1 MELNGIKNIIFDLG
15 GVLLNL
21 DYQLTKDEFI
31 KLGVKDYDNHFTQAK
46 QIELFDLYETGK
58 ISESDFHIELKLL
71 TGIDASTEEIVY
83 AWNAMLLDFPKQ
95 RKKLL
100 LSLKNHFSTS
110 LLSNTNETH
119 INAFTEIIKKDINEV
134 SLKPLFNSVYYSNE
148 IGYHKPKPE
157 AFNYVLEQNN
167 YVAEE
172 TLFLDDS
179 IQHVEGAKKCGIRG
193 VLIKGKPVEELFS
206 DFLA

>member
-1 MELNGIKNIIFDLG
+1 MELKGIKNIIFDLG

-71 TGIDASTEEIVY
+71 TGISASTEQIIF
-83 AWNAMLLDFPKQ
+83 AWNAMLLDFPKG
-95 RKKLL
+95 RKELL
-100 LSLKNHFSTS
+100 LNLKNHFSTS

-119 INAFTEIIKKDINEV
+119 INAFTKIIKKDIDED
-134 SLKPLFNSVYYSNE
+134 SLNPLFNTVYYSNE
-148 IGYHKPKPE
+148 IGFRKPTSE
-157 AFNYVLEQNN
+157 AFKYVLDQNN

-179 IQHVEGAKKCGIRG
+179 IQHVEGAKKCGVRA
-193 VLIKGKPVEELFS
+193 VLIKDKPVEELFA
-206 DFLA
+206 DFLT

>member
-1 MELNGIKNIIFDLG
+1 MELEGIKNIIFDLG

-58 ISESDFHIELKLL
+58 ISESNFHKELKHL
-71 TGIDASTEEIVY
+71 TGISASTEEIIS
-83 AWNAMLLDFPKQ
+83 AWNAMLLDFPRE
-95 RKKLL
+95 RKELL
-100 LSLKNHFSTS
+100 LNLKNHFSTS

-119 INAFTEIIKKDINEV
+119 INAFIKIIQKDINED
-134 SLKPLFNSVYYSNE
+134 SLNPLFNSVYYSNE
-148 IGYHKPKPE
+148 IGFHKPTPE

-167 YVAEE
+167 YIAEE

-179 IQHVEGAKKCGIRG
+179 IQHVEGAVKCGIRG
-193 VLIKGKPVEELFS
+193 VFIKDKSVEELFA
-206 DFLA
+206 DFLT

>member
-1 MELNGIKNIIFDLG
+1 MELTGIKNIIFDLG

-31 KLGVKDYDNHFTQAK
+31 KLGVNDYDNHFTQSK
-46 QIELFDLYETGK
+46 QVDLFDLFETGK
-58 ISESDFHIELKLL
+58 ISEIDFHKELKLL
-71 TGIDASTEEIVY
+71 TGISASTEEIIY
-83 AWNAMLLDFPKQ
+83 AWNAMLLDFPKE
-95 RKKLL
+95 RKGLL
-100 LSLKNHFSTS
+100 LNLKNHFSTS

-119 INAFTEIIKKDINEV
+119 INAFTKIIRKDINEDA
-134 SLKPLFNSVYYSNE
+134 LNPLFNAVYYSNE

-179 IQHVEGAKKCGIRG
+179 IQHVEGAIKCGIRG
-193 VLIKGKPVEELFS
+193 ILVKDKPVEELFAN
-206 DFLA
+206 FLT